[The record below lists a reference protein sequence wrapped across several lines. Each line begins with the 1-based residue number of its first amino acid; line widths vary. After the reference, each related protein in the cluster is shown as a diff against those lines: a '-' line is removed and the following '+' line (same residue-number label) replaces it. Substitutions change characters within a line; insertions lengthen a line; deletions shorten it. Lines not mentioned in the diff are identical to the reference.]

1 MRLRTRSM
9 EIAAMMR
16 CDRIPETMRFTGC
29 EAVRSNRISSAPK
42 SGTSQCMNNNE
53 DMYIKDRG
61 QTGDLFHSL
70 NRAGSGI
77 AELFDASGAKM
88 SSARSIAGAGLG
100 CAAAFA
106 SAAAEGTVGIV
117 TGHRIRASVELAG
130 GVELERYRA
139 SGDLIGSANGEP
151 ALSQKGLEGLR
162 CSGSSEFTEKG
173 LKEIAGRACSSRLVV
188 VDLREE
194 SHGYVDGTPMR
205 WSGEHNWTRRGAAPE
220 EVRRDEEW
228 RLLEAKL
235 MSGGKAFVQT
245 EEELCHSIGAGYQ
258 RIPVS
263 DHSAPEDCDVDRFV
277 SFVKGCPAGT
287 WLHFHCREGKGR
299 TTSFMAMYDMMRNAG
314 DVSLHDIIERQR
326 QLGGYDLFSTSR
338 YKGSYKLP
346 LAERRKEF
354 LSGFYQYC
362 RDCGPDFS
370 TSWSEWKAS
379 AAVRTAAS

>member
-1 MRLRTRSM
+1 
-9 EIAAMMR
+9 MMR
-16 CDRIPETMRFTGC
+16 CDRIPEMMRLTAC
-29 EAVRSNRISSAPK
+29 EAIRGNRISSAPK
-42 SGTSQCMNNNE
+42 SGTSQCINSNE
-53 DMYIKDRG
+53 DMHIRDRG
-61 QTGDLFHSL
+61 LTGDLLHVL
-70 NRAGSGI
+70 NYAGTGI
-77 AELFDASGAKM
+77 VKLFEAARTKM

-100 CAAAFA
+100 CASAFA
-106 SAAAEGTVGIV
+106 AAAAEGAVGAV
-117 TGHRIRASVELAG
+117 TGHHIRASAELAD

-173 LKEIAGRACSSRLVV
+173 LKEIAARAGASRLVV

-194 SHGYVDGTPMR
+194 SHGYVDGKPMR
-205 WSGEHNWTRRGAAPE
+205 WSDEHNWTRRGAAPE

-245 EEELCHSIGAGYQ
+245 EEELCHSIGAVYEH
-258 RIPVS
+258 IPVS

-346 LAERRKEF
+346 LAEWRKEL

-379 AAVRTAAS
+379 AAVKKAAS

>member
-1 MRLRTRSM
+1 M
-9 EIAAMMR
+9 IR
-16 CDRIPETMRFTGC
+16 CDRIPETIRFTACKTGSG
-29 EAVRSNRISSAPK
+29 VVISAGPQ

-53 DMYIKDRG
+53 DMYMRDRSL
-61 QTGDLFHSL
+61 TGSLHHGL

-77 AELFDASGAKM
+77 AKLFDSAVVKV
-88 SSARSIAGAGLG
+88 SSFRSAAGAGLG
-100 CAAAFA
+100 CASAFA
-106 SAAAEGTVGIV
+106 AATAEGVIGAV
-117 TGHRIRASVELAG
+117 TGHHIRASAELADG
-130 GVELERYRA
+130 AELERLR
-139 SGDLIGSANGEP
+139 STCDPIGSSDWKDP
-151 ALSQKGLEGLR
+151 VSQKGLEGLS

-173 LKEIAGRACSSRLVV
+173 LKDIAARTGASRLTV

-194 SHGYVDGTPMR
+194 SHGYVDGKPVR
-205 WSGEHNWTRRGAAPE
+205 WSDERNWTHRGASPD

-277 SFVKGCPAGT
+277 SFVKDCPPGT

-326 QLGGYDLFSTSR
+326 QLGGYDLFSTDKYS
-338 YKGSYKLP
+338 GSYKLP
-346 LAERRKEF
+346 LAERRKEL

-370 TSWSEWKAS
+370 TSWSKWKAS
-379 AAVRTAAS
+379 AGVKKAAV